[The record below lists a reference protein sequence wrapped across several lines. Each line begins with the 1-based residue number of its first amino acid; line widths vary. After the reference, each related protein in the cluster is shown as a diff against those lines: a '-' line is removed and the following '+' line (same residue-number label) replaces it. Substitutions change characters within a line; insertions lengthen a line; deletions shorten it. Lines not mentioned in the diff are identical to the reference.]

1 MNSLR
6 STLRNMLTRL
16 SNSTRGTLMLPSPSY
31 SLSCLNPKIQVV
43 IVFEKITHPL
53 QYLVMLYQ
61 KLHGYKH
68 ANAVH
73 TILYFLHNEKWIR
86 VELGWNGLSI
96 MNEYPEV
103 NEDTLTVIEL
113 EDDANAVF
121 NRLSLA
127 LSIGLSER
135 FRFSPWQC
143 VPHIMGRPIWFNCTS
158 LVSWLVFGILV
169 DDPAKLREF
178 YDK

>member
-1 MNSLR
+1 
-6 STLRNMLTRL
+6 
-16 SNSTRGTLMLPSPSY
+16 
-31 SLSCLNPKIQVV
+31 VV
-43 IVFEKITHPL
+43 IVFEEITHPL

-68 ANAVH
+68 STAVH

-96 MNEYPEV
+96 MSEHPEV
-103 NEDTLTVIEL
+103 NGDTLTVIEL

-127 LSIGLSER
+127 LSIGLGER

-143 VPHIMGRPIWFNCTS
+143 IPHIMGRPIWFNCTS